1 MSTSARIFMALARRS
16 RKAARRR
23 RERGLKLESLEP
35 RLALATG
42 LLSTLV
48 SVVRSDNSH
57 SLLAPGATAGV
68 TEGTELAA
76 NVRLTRRPD
85 SAITVTF
92 KSLTP
97 LEVGVP
103 STPLRFTR
111 ANWNQ
116 PQVVSFASL
125 QDGSRDGDH
134 RVPLAMKTA
143 VARNQHKQA
152 TKKIWIES
160 LDSGVITPATPATD
174 TYKGSIVAG
183 SYGGGIQG
191 MYDSVL
197 NRGTLA
203 LKVTFPQLANFRN
216 RTITVDYSVGAD
228 NRVQVEKVV
237 GVAASQFR
245 LDATYRA
252 FNADRGLFG
261 TFTVLQTKLGRSATA
276 TLTAAAVP
284 ADTFGTGSNAFSIA
298 FVDVGN
304 AGNPADAA
312 SRDQLGAVPYVY
324 RISTY
329 EISQEQ
335 IALATAG
342 GLQGVTAGAWG
353 GSQPA
358 AFMKWYEMA
367 AFVNWLNT
375 STGNVPAYNLAYK
388 GGSDNSSWVMSLWS
402 SEDAWQN
409 GGQNL
414 YRNKNAYYFLPSDD
428 EWFKAAYQKN
438 DGVTGNYWTYPTGS
452 DSVPTPVASG
462 TAAGSAVFAQSL
474 TAPPAPVKQSGGL
487 SAYGTMGQ
495 GGNVWEWLETS
506 ASGSNSI
513 PSEDRVMWGGSSEDQ
528 SQVLQSKNTSPFNAN
543 PAFENIYVG
552 FRVASAEVGVGNG

>member
-1 MSTSARIFMALARRS
+1 MALARRS

-134 RVPLAMKTA
+134 RVPLAMKTV
-143 VARNQHKQA
+143 VARNPHKQA

-160 LDSGVITPATPATD
+160 LDSGVIKPATPATD

-228 NRVQVEKVV
+228 NRVQVETVV

-261 TFTVLQTKLGRSATA
+261 TFTVLQPKLGRSATA

-474 TAPPAPVKQSGGL
+474 TAFPAPVKQSGGL